1 MSLLYNN
8 YQKIHSEN
16 GYASAELSEKNWNI
30 LNKMMGYMESFHIS
44 FFEME
49 VIKKDLIGTAKE
61 AEIEDVDFMDKI
73 GMSEKEFCDNLLKEG
88 IQKNYV
94 EQIVLSVRNMVFIIF
109 ILNTAGWLLVGLPEK
124 WGIPRHTL
132 WFMVI
137 YMIVFEVQDCSIR
150 RRMIYAKRWK
160 RWIVNVVCF
169 LVVWGMLFLNILMPQ
184 VDEVMLIEGKG
195 TIVCGISCV
204 LMVVAFL
211 GNNYFW
217 DRRSRKYNW
226 E

>member
-16 GYASAELSEKNWNI
+16 GYASAELLEKNWNI

-61 AEIEDVDFMDKI
+61 AEIEDIDFMDKI

-109 ILNTAGWLLVGLPEK
+109 IFNTAGWLLVGLPEK
-124 WGIPRHTL
+124 WGVPRNML
-132 WFMVI
+132 WFMI
-137 YMIVFEVQDCSIR
+137 LYMIVFEVQDCNIR
-150 RRMIYAKRWK
+150 RRM
-160 RWIVNVVCF
+160 
-169 LVVWGMLFLNILMPQ
+169 
-184 VDEVMLIEGKG
+184 
-195 TIVCGISCV
+195 GITSPG
-204 LMVVAFL
+204 LA
-211 GNNYFW
+211 
-217 DRRSRKYNW
+217 
-226 E
+226 